1 MKPTLSIS
9 NFDLKDIW
17 TRSTL
22 GLNEFLS
29 YLMKSDKFNIIY
41 HDGKIQTGKMER
53 STTLIYNGK
62 KIYVD
67 FWDYAMPT
75 YTDPIFNS
83 DMDLIIKL
91 QHPKMTFEE
100 FKTKLTSKFQFPNAT
115 ENEKFKFY
123 NKIIP
128 WTFFC
133 SRMMQQFIGKE
144 ETIEP
149 LPIKQLAF
157 FCGKGWKCRGYLQ
170 RYIKPQGIEIID
182 SDQGGSL
189 ANKGLPS
196 PGKTLTDEQYLEK
209 MRTSKYGLVL
219 HGRGSFISEA
229 KNRREIDYMMLRKP
243 LLLNYKPNYYNPLI
257 EGKHYIYIDQNTDF
271 KNIENLYNINE
282 IAKNAFQWYKENASP
297 EGVVNTFLQIMNERG
312 FNEEKEKN
320 IHP

>member
-9 NFDLKDIW
+9 SFDLKDIW

-22 GLNEFLS
+22 GLNEFLG
-29 YLMKSDKFNIIY
+29 YLMKSDKFDIVY

-75 YTDPIFNS
+75 YTDSIFNS

-100 FKTKLTSKFQFPNAT
+100 FKARLASKNQFPNST
-115 ENEKFKFY
+115 ENEKLKFF

-133 SRMMQQFIGKE
+133 SRMMQPFIGKE
-144 ETIEP
+144 ETIEQI
-149 LPIKQLAF
+149 PIKQIAF
-157 FCGKGWKCRGYLQ
+157 FCGRGWKCR
-170 RYIKPQGIEIID
+170 RHFKNYIKSSGIEFLD

-189 ANKGLPS
+189 ANKGLAS
-196 PGKTLTDEQYLEK
+196 PGKTLTDAEYLEK
-209 MRTSKYGLVL
+209 MKSSKYGLVL
-219 HGRGSFISEA
+219 HGRGSFMSEA
-229 KNRREIDYMMLRKP
+229 KNRREMDYMMLRKP

-257 EGKHYIYIDQNTDF
+257 EGKHYIYIDQNTDI
-271 KNIENLYNINE
+271 NNLDNLYNINDMVQ
-282 IAKNAFQWYKENASP
+282 NAFQWYKENAS
-297 EGVVNTFLQIMNERG
+297 EHGVVQSFLQIMKDRFG
-312 FNEEKEKN
+312 
-320 IHP
+320 